1 MDAKKYFTTSALSEF
16 NSYVSDL
23 VVDIMVDIES
33 IVENDFLKGEDKYE
47 QTKVIDLFKKEL
59 VKQLSSSMLDGD

>member
-1 MDAKKYFTTSALSEF
+1 MDAEKYFTTSALSEF

-23 VVDIMVDIES
+23 AVDIMVDIES
-33 IVENDFLKGEDKYE
+33 IVEDFLNGEDKYE
-47 QTKVIDLFKKEL
+47 QTKVIDLFKEEL